1 MQLSRRT
8 PTDISDYLEIFLR
21 RKYWIVLPAIAIAS
35 IMTMVSLV
43 LPKSYRS
50 ETLILVDAQRVP
62 EKYVQSTVTG
72 DVTERLQTISQE
84 ILSRSRLEKIIDQF
98 KLYDED
104 RRKKV
109 PTEEIIEKMRKDV
122 QVDVVTDSRVRSGA
136 GGFRVAYVNKSPTV
150 AQAVTKQLA
159 SLFIEENLK
168 NRAAVA
174 QGTSEFIRSELE
186 KARESLQQQ
195 EEKVRN
201 FKTKYMGSLP
211 EQQQANLQVM
221 SQLQGILQSNND
233 AIGRAQQQKTYLESI
248 REAVSNR
255 DPVTAPALKT
265 ATGMRLDMLRAEL
278 MAARQKYTEQHPD
291 VMRLKSEVAAVEKQ
305 VQEELKTAGT
315 VSAPGGGPM
324 DTVQL
329 KTQIKVLDEEIK
341 SRSARSVQLE
351 AQINSIKGRVE
362 LQPAIEQQF
371 AELSRDY
378 DISKKTYESLL
389 EKSQQSGMAA
399 EMETS
404 AKGEQF
410 RVLDPAS
417 LPEKPTKPN
426 LMMLNLGGLIA
437 GIAVGGGLGMLQELR
452 DRSIHS
458 ERDLQHYIPLPV
470 LGALPDIAT
479 KEKVAAVRKR
489 RLVKLAFSSVTAI
502 MIVGAIAFLY
512 WRNYGSVGAGF

>member
-8 PTDISDYLEIFLR
+8 PSDVSDYLEIFLR

-35 IMTMVSLV
+35 VMTMISLV

-72 DVTERLQTISQE
+72 DVSDRLQTISQE
-84 ILSRSRLEKIIDQF
+84 ILSRTRLEKVIDQF
-98 KLYDED
+98 KLYDEQK
-104 RRKKV
+104 RKKIAMEDIV
-109 PTEEIIEKMRKDV
+109 DMMRKDI
-122 QVDVVTDSRVRSGA
+122 QVDVVTDQRARSG
-136 GGFRVAYVNKSPTV
+136 GGFRVAYVNKSPLV

-168 NRAAVA
+168 NRAEVA
-174 QGTSEFIRSELE
+174 QGTTAFINSELE
-186 KARESLQQQ
+186 KAKTSLQEQ
-195 EEKVRN
+195 EAKVRD
-201 FKTKYMGSLP
+201 FRAKYMGSLP

-233 AIGRAQQQKTYLESI
+233 AISRAQQQKSYLESMQ
-248 REAVSNR
+248 EALGKR
-255 DPVTAPALKT
+255 DPVTSPAMKT
-265 ATGMRLDMLRAEL
+265 AASIRLEQAKVDLT
-278 MAARQKYTEQHPD
+278 AAQQKYTDRHPD
-291 VMRLKSEVAAVEKQ
+291 VIRLQAAVKALEREVA
-305 VQEELKTAGT
+305 EEAKSSPTT
-315 VSAPGGGPM
+315 VTSTGSVM
-324 DTVQL
+324 DPTQL
-329 KTQIKVLDEEIK
+329 KTQIRIFEEEIK
-341 SRSARSVQLE
+341 NRTARSLDLE
-351 AQINSIKGRVE
+351 KQINGIKGRVE
-362 LQPAIEQQF
+362 LQPQIEQQF
-371 AELSRDY
+371 TELTRDY
-378 DISKKTYESLL
+378 GVSQATYKSLL

-399 EMETS
+399 EMESS

-426 LMMLNLGGLIA
+426 LLMLNIGGLVA

-458 ERDLQHYIPLPV
+458 ERDLQYYIPLPV
-470 LGALPDIAT
+470 IGALPDIAT
-479 KEKVAAVRKR
+479 KEKVASVRKR
-489 RLVKLAFSSVTAI
+489 RLIKLAFSSVASV

-512 WRNYGSVGAGF
+512 WKNYGGVGAGF